1 MNTTKK
7 KEMIFTSLTTNTHMQ
22 ELRALAK
29 ASGQSRV
36 QKLRIFCDIIV
47 VPLLL
52 CLLSS
57 SSSHVDRL
65 RVHQDHVLIFLL
77 SLT

>member
-1 MNTTKK
+1 
-7 KEMIFTSLTTNTHMQ
+7 MQ
-22 ELRALAK
+22 ERGALAK
-29 ASGQSRV
+29 ASGQSRG

-47 VPLLL
+47 VQLLL

-57 SSSHVDRL
+57 SSHGDHL

-77 SLT
+77 YLT